1 MPPNATRTIGKRL
14 TRAALCAW
22 RFSWITYLPGWP
34 DLRHYLPSWP
44 TIAATRGAQL
54 RNFVSV
60 MITTLNPERIVLTD
74 DSSRFA
80 ERTSILTDARRH
92 TIADVLA
99 AFASFPW
106 TRANDK
112 SVGQVDRLVALWRE
126 GTMA

>member
-1 MPPNATRTIGKRL
+1 
-14 TRAALCAW
+14 
-22 RFSWITYLPGWP
+22 
-34 DLRHYLPSWP
+34 
-44 TIAATRGAQL
+44 
-54 RNFVSV
+54 

-112 SVGQVDRLVALWRE
+112 SVGQVDRRDASGLVGGYGAPTSLIRE
-126 GTMA
+126 A